1 MKAISILKETTM
13 RNASDLYFYGDFAG
27 EYEWEVNN
35 SGLFDNVD
43 LPNNENSWMD
53 LMKDDKGNV
62 YAVFGE
68 DTMTCQDATLMYYQI
83 ELEPNE
89 LC

>member
-13 RNASDLYFYGDFAG
+13 RNAPDFYFYGDFAG
-27 EYEWEVNN
+27 EYEWEVCN
-35 SGLFDNVD
+35 SGLFDND
-43 LPNNENSWMD
+43 NLPTNENSWFD

-68 DTMTCQDATLMYYQI
+68 DTMTCQDAALMYYQI

-89 LC
+89 L